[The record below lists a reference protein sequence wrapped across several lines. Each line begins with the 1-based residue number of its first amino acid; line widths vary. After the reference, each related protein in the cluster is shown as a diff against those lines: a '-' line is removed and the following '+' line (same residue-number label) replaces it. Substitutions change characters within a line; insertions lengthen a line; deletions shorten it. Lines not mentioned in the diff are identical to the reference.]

1 MKLKNVTSI
10 ENNKQVKSDYYV
22 SKHGNT
28 IVYYKKIK
36 LKSYD
41 QRIKDSILIENTSTE
56 EF

>member
-10 ENNKQVKSDYYV
+10 ENNKQVKSDYYA

-56 EF
+56 EV

>member
-10 ENNKQVKSDYYV
+10 EDNKQVKSDYYV

-56 EF
+56 EV